1 MLAVLKK
8 LIGSI
13 VNFLMG
19 VFTYLPDGKTPKQTY
34 SIALSVALILH
45 LGLGAALLYNSD
57 FTPTPAAMP
66 KPSMPVIDAV
76 VVDQSKLQ
84 KQVEKLEQQ
93 KAAAKARE
101 DKRIK
106 ELERRASEAQK
117 KRQQEAERIKR
128 LEAEKRK
135 ADDAAKQAKAKAA
148 AEEKA
153 RVKKEQERKQAE
165 KAAADAKAKRQ
176 KEEAAAKK
184 AEEAR
189 KQREADE
196 RRRKKEAAERAEQ
209 ERLLEQQMMQEMN
222 QRQQARSQ
230 HVLTEV
236 QKYVALIT
244 QTIQRNFILDENTMK
259 GKSCDLKVKLA
270 PSGFVISVTPIK
282 GDQVVCVEAVKAV
295 KKAGTLPVSKDPDV
309 FKQMSEINLKYTP
322 EF

>member
-1 MLAVLKK
+1 
-8 LIGSI
+8 
-13 VNFLMG
+13 MG
-19 VFTYLPDGKTPKQTY
+19 IFTFLPDGKTPKQTY

-45 LGLGAALLYNSD
+45 LGLGAALLFNADS
-57 FTPTPAAMP
+57 TPKPVAMP
-66 KPSMPVIDAV
+66 KNNMPVIDAV

-106 ELERRASEAQK
+106 ELERRAADAQK
-117 KRQQEAERIKR
+117 KRQQEADRIKR
-128 LEAEKRK
+128 LEQERKRKEVEKRK
-135 ADDAAKQAKAKAA
+135 ADDAAKKSKAKAD
-148 AEEKA
+148 AEEKN
-153 RVKKEQERKQAE
+153 RRKKEQERKQAE

-189 KQREADE
+189 KQREAED

-209 ERLLEQQMMQEMN
+209 ERLLEQQMMEEMSA
-222 QRQQARSQ
+222 RQQARNQ
-230 HVLTEV
+230 QVLTEV

-244 QTIQRNFILDENTMK
+244 QTIQRNFIMDENTMK

-282 GDQVVCVEAVKAV
+282 GDQIVCQEAVKAV
-295 KKAGTLPVSKDPDV
+295 NKAGTLPVSQDPDV